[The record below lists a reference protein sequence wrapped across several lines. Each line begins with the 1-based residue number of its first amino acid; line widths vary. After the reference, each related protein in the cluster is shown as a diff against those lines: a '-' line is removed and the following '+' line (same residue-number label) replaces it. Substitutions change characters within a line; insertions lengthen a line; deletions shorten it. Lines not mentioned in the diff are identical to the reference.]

1 MVGIY
6 MSIQAN
12 QCPLLRTSPAAIMLK
27 FGWLVYVSARCEAL
41 SRLGWAVHDPGSTGR
56 VLSLAPFSWPRRR
69 ALRWGPAG
77 GYLLPAVCRISP
89 VGRPLSLRSA
99 TVWFSDLILIFFFT
113 PHSRSSFSLAIF
125 KPAISKLSF
134 DAAKLFT

>member
-56 VLSLAPFSWPRRR
+56 VLSLAPFSWPRRHQPPS
-69 ALRWGPAG
+69 GSQ
-77 GYLLPAVCRISP
+77 I
-89 VGRPLSLRSA
+89 
-99 TVWFSDLILIFFFT
+99 
-113 PHSRSSFSLAIF
+113 
-125 KPAISKLSF
+125 
-134 DAAKLFT
+134 